1 MQVTNARFTKWPGCS
16 YEGSWCGFL
25 PENNGNA
32 NIYQT
37 VNLKKNTKYKL
48 KAKVQLTEVG
58 QTMFVNLKKN
68 AQYLVNN
75 NEITVKCT
83 EENKGQ
89 YQDIE
94 LDIDTGDQEVFL
106 MVKILLI

>member
-1 MQVTNARFTKWPGCS
+1 MKEAGVV
-16 YEGSWCGFL
+16 FL

-58 QTMFVNLKKN
+58 QTMFVNLKK
-68 AQYLVNN
+68 
-75 NEITVKCT
+75 ECT
-83 EENKGQ
+83 ISCK
-89 YQDIE
+89 
-94 LDIDTGDQEVFL
+94 
-106 MVKILLI
+106 